1 MYNKYQFQEIRQS
14 KKNPKTQKFKE
25 KSVKICV
32 EINETENNDITEKQQ
47 CRSQFTEKTNK
58 TDKSN
63 PSN

>member
-1 MYNKYQFQEIRQS
+1 MRKS
-14 KKNPKTQKFKE
+14 KKKKTQKFKE
-25 KSVKICV
+25 KLVKICV
-32 EINETENNDITEKQQ
+32 EINEAENNDISEKQQ